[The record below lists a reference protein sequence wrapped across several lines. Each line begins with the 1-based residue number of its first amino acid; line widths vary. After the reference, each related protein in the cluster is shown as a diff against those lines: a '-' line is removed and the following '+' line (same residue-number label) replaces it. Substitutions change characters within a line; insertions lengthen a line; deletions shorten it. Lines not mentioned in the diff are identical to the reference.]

1 MFFRSKTKNRRLK
14 TRSILDVKLRSD
26 QIRKKR
32 MRLSAVA
39 LAVSFGTVFGL
50 YLIWK
55 TGNWALNTFLYKN
68 DAYAIQQ
75 VEVQTDGV
83 ISIDQL
89 RRWSGVKPGE
99 NLLALDLSR
108 VKRDLELVPL
118 IQSAAVERILPH
130 TLRVRVTEREPMA
143 QVYAPQPRASG
154 GGYDMTLFHLDSE
167 GYVMLPLDARSRNI
181 PLLQGEEHF
190 PAIAGLNA
198 SDLRPGHPV
207 NSPQLHSA
215 LELISLFAQS
225 PMSSVV
231 DLQRIDVSS
240 PGILEITTGQGSQIT
255 FSVNN
260 LEQQLRRWNEIFDQG
275 KKFNKTIASLDLAV
289 TNNIPARWME
299 VSATPF
305 NSQKPLK
312 PSRTKKKNV

>member
-1 MFFRSKTKNRRLK
+1 MFFRNKNANRRLK
-14 TRSILDVKLRSD
+14 TRNILDVKLRSD
-26 QIRKKR
+26 QVRKQR

-50 YLIWK
+50 YLLWK
-55 TGNWALNTFLYKN
+55 SGNWALNTFLYKN

-83 ISIDQL
+83 ISVDQL
-89 RRWSGVKPGE
+89 RRWSRVKPGE

-118 IQSAAVERILPH
+118 IQSAAVERVLPR
-130 TLRVRVTEREPMA
+130 TLRIRVTEREPVA
-143 QVYAPQPRASG
+143 QVYAPQARANG
-154 GGYDMTLFHLDSE
+154 AYELTMFHLDSE
-167 GYVMLPLDARSRNI
+167 AVVMLPLDPRARST
-181 PLLQGEEHF
+181 PASPSGEHF

-207 NSPQLHSA
+207 DSPQLRGA
-215 LELISLFAQS
+215 LQLISLFDQS
-225 PMSSVV
+225 PMSASVS
-231 DLQRIDVSS
+231 LQRIDVSA
-240 PGILEITTGQGSQIT
+240 PGILQITTEQGSQVV

-260 LEQQLRRWNEIFDQG
+260 LETQLRRWNEIFEQG

-299 VSATPF
+299 ASATPF
-305 NSQKPLK
+305 SPPKPLK
-312 PSRTKKKNV
+312 TSRTKKKNV